1 MDNAQYSVLIII
13 GLCIG
18 FVLILRSMFKWN
30 STLTKQ
36 VAALTAE
43 RDELQQVIQDQLIS
57 ASQTRQIIT
66 KMANTKQ
73 NITG

>member
-18 FVLILRSMFKWN
+18 FVLILRAMFKWN
-30 STLTKQ
+30 SKLTKQ

-43 RDELQQVIQDQLIS
+43 CNEL
-57 ASQTRQIIT
+57 
-66 KMANTKQ
+66 
-73 NITG
+73 